1 MSEGDAEVIGPRS
14 CRCLLFA
21 IRRTQHCL
29 GCDGCRYCR
38 ATMAVASGRVNSIW
52 NLDGISIGCAMR
64 PCDSSARK
72 FRVGRLVEVA
82 LFIEILFSSQD
93 GLGQR
98 LRAGHHSGSHV
109 QP

>member
-52 NLDGISIGCAMR
+52 NWTELALVV
-64 PCDSSARK
+64 PCGLAIPAPESFVS
-72 FRVGRLVEVA
+72 VVWSRLHFLSKSCSPRRTV
-82 LFIEILFSSQD
+82 
-93 GLGQR
+93 
-98 LRAGHHSGSHV
+98 
-109 QP
+109 